1 MHEAKYKID
10 TSPEYRKEMGQF
22 FTPAVVADLMTRWV
36 VANDPKTILDPAF
49 GLGIFYEQAHEYVVE
64 NNAKFVGYEIDDQ
77 ILKYFDRARV
87 SSELEL
93 KNEDYLESR
102 NEKFDAIICNPPYMR
117 FQKFL
122 NRHNVLPIIE
132 QRLGRKL
139 VGYSN
144 ISSVFLVKALEELN
158 LDGRLAFI
166 LPFEFF
172 NTGYGKE
179 IKRILLEGHLLK
191 QIVIF
196 ANEKEIFPDATTTV
210 CILLCSNDTIESPVK
225 LTSIS
230 SQNELSDITDIS
242 KYYQHEI
249 GEDELPYNKKWTPII
264 SSLYEEQHIPDGLI
278 QFMDYGSFKRGI
290 ATGANKY
297 FALSESKI
305 KELNLRKPNYCKCIT
320 KSAQIRKL
328 IFIDDDFETLANLD
342 KPVYCFDVKEPGNHA
357 VLNYIRCGEE
367 LGFHKRYLTKNRR
380 PWYRIEHREPSPILV
395 GVFNRGRIKV
405 IRNMTTAI
413 SFTCF
418 HSFYPNMYGESYI
431 NKLFVYL
438 LSDVGQKLVKI
449 NKRDYGSQ
457 LEKFEPGD
465 LNESL
470 CPSPEQLDLMEEI
483 EAQNV
488 IDVAKTDEQ
497 LAIQIANE
505 LIRRIISA
513 RQDIVPSVPK
523 AAPRALDSTAVESRL
538 AES

>member
-1 MHEAKYKID
+1 MHEEKYITD
-10 TSPEYRKEMGQF
+10 TSPEHRKDLGQF
-22 FTPAVVADLMTRWV
+22 FTPAMVAGLMTRWV
-36 VANDPKTILDPAF
+36 VENEPKTILDPAF
-49 GLGIFYEQAHEYVVE
+49 GLGIFYEQAHKYVVE
-64 NNAKFVGYEIDDQ
+64 KNAKFVGYEIDDR
-77 ILKYFDRARV
+77 ILNYFDRADV
-87 SSELEL
+87 SSDLEL

-102 NEKFDAIICNPPYMR
+102 NENFDAIICNPPYMR

-139 VGYSN
+139 IGYSN
-144 ISSVFLVKALEELN
+144 ISSVFLVKALAELSP
-158 LDGRLAFI
+158 DGRLAFI
-166 LPFEFF
+166 MPFEFF

-179 IKRILLEGHLLK
+179 IKRILVESHLLK

-196 ANEKEIFPDATTTV
+196 ANEKEIFPDAITTV

-225 LTSIS
+225 LALIS
-230 SQNELSDITDIS
+230 SQNDLSAIMDIS

-249 GEDELPYNKKWTPII
+249 RADELPYNKKWTPII
-264 SSLYEEQHIPDGLI
+264 SSLYEEQHIPDGLM

-290 ATGANKY
+290 ATGANKF

-305 KELNLRKPNYCKCIT
+305 RELHLGQANYCKCIT
-320 KSAQIRKL
+320 KSPQIRKL
-328 IFIDDDFETLANLD
+328 VFVDDDFETLANLD

-367 LGFHKRYLTKNRR
+367 LGYHERYLTKNRR

-405 IRNMTTAI
+405 IRNMTTVI
-413 SFTCF
+413 NFTCF
-418 HSFYPNMYGESYI
+418 HSFYPNLYGELYI

-438 LSDVGQKLVKI
+438 ISDVGQKLVKI

-470 CPSPEQLDLMEEI
+470 CPSSEQLDLMEES

-488 IDVAKTDEQ
+488 IEVAKTDEQ
-497 LAIQIANE
+497 LAIQLANE
-505 LIRRIISA
+505 LINRIISA
-513 RQDIVPSVPK
+513 QQDIVTSV
-523 AAPRALDSTAVESRL
+523 AGRS
-538 AES
+538 